1 MNGLRGWVN
10 QHPILSFILVTYGF
24 SWGLW
29 AVMIAAWG
37 TINWLGSFG
46 PLVGALAVVA
56 ITRGRA
62 GLKDLLQPILKGR
75 FGLGWYQFI
84 LVGCVLV
91 LLLGVWVHVLLGGV
105 SVLPRDIVLRE
116 LPLIPIYFLIVF
128 GIGGP
133 LGEEIGWR
141 GYLLPHLLKERDP
154 LYASLI
160 VWVIWFGW
168 HLPLFWIPGASQH
181 GVSIPAF
188 VLFIA
193 AWTILFTWVYMGTRR
208 SLISVLL
215 LHTSINTLSL
225 FMQQV
230 DPAHMND
237 PLLIQ
242 AIISSILA
250 LIVIITDKRMTR
262 PAEAAQP
269 AEPPRRQETPKA
281 VTP

>member
-1 MNGLRGWVN
+1 MDKLRAWFD
-10 QHPILSFILVTYGF
+10 QQPILSFILITYGF

-29 AVMIAAWG
+29 ALMMAVWG

-62 GLKDLLQPILKGR
+62 GLKDLLRPILKGR
-75 FGLGWYQFI
+75 FGLGWYAFI

-91 LLLGVWVHVLLGGV
+91 LLLGLWIHVLLGGV
-105 SVLPRDIVLRE
+105 SVLPRDIVQRE

-128 GIGGP
+128 VIGGP

-141 GYLLPHLLKERDP
+141 GYLLPHLLKRRGP

-160 VWVIWFGW
+160 IWIIWFGW
-168 HLPLFWIPGASQH
+168 HIPLFWIPGASQQ

-188 VLFIA
+188 LLFVA
-193 AWTILFTWVYMGTRR
+193 AWTILFTWVYIGTQR
-208 SLISVLL
+208 SLLAVLL

-230 DPAHMND
+230 DPAHMDD
-237 PLLIQ
+237 PLLLQ
-242 AIISSILA
+242 AIASSIVA
-250 LIVIITDKRMTR
+250 LIVILADKRMMR
-262 PAEAAQP
+262 PAEA
-269 AEPPRRQETPKA
+269 TPSSL
-281 VTP
+281 TPLPSSPGARP